1 MNVVD
6 MASKSSKRGLTFDSE
21 ERESY
26 SEKLLAVDGLTPY
39 EIPKHRWSEDKDL
52 LPDHADVQT

>member
-1 MNVVD
+1 

-26 SEKLLAVDGLTPY
+26 SEKLLAVDGLNPYHY

-52 LPDHADVQT
+52 LPDHADVQK